1 MSVAVQLDDDVFAD
15 LQARA
20 RPLVD
25 DVNSVLRRL
34 LRAGQQQ
41 EAPAVREVA
50 LSRGERLPIGLKL
63 RAVFQGQVFHAEVTE
78 RGIDFE
84 GTGYASLSAAGRAV
98 KRSVGVP
105 ERASHTNG
113 WDFWQYLNEE
123 RGAYLRLRD
132 LRRRQYGPSARP
144 PLTFVGSA
152 SSGRHDTSVLAGEP
166 VPPLSWR

>member
-1 MSVAVQLDDDVFAD
+1 M
-15 LQARA
+15 
-20 RPLVD
+20 
-25 DVNSVLRRL
+25 
-34 LRAGQQQ
+34 
-41 EAPAVREVA
+41 REVV

-63 RAVFQGQVFHAEVTE
+63 RALFQGQVFHAEVTD

-84 GTGYASLSAAGRAV
+84 GEGYASLSAAGRAV

-123 RGAYLRLRD
+123 QGTYLRLWD
-132 LRRRQYGPSARP
+132 FRRRHRPSTRP

-152 SSGRHDTSVLAGEP
+152 ASGRHDTSVLAGEP
-166 VPPLSWR
+166 APPLSWR

>member
-34 LRAGQQQ
+34 LRAGQQN
-41 EAPAVREVA
+41 EASAVREVV

-78 RGIDFE
+78 RGIDFA
-84 GTGYASLSAAGRAV
+84 GTGYASLSAAARAA
-98 KRSVGVP
+98 KRSVGVT
-105 ERASHTNG
+105 ERGSHTNG
-113 WDFWQYLNEE
+113 WDFWQYLNTVE
-123 RGAYLRLRD
+123 GSYQRLRD
-132 LRRRQYGPSARP
+132 FRGRQLRSSTRP

-152 SSGRHDTSVLAGEP
+152 SSGRQDTSVLAGEP
-166 VPPLSWR
+166 VPSLSWR